1 MAEAKSG
8 IYSHRLGDRW
18 LGGTSNCGGVILR
31 HFFSEAELLALSA
44 QIAPQPGLDYYPLL
58 GLGERSP
65 PPQLDPPSSLFAGI
79 VREP

>member
-18 LGGTSNCGGVILR
+18 LGGAFNCGRVILR
-31 HFFSEAELLALSA
+31 HFFSEAELVALSA
-44 QIAPQPGLDYYPLL
+44 QID
-58 GLGERSP
+58 LGERSE
-65 PPQLDPPSSLFAGI
+65 PPSSLFAGI